1 MEQHDINKRFFAEVD
16 LPVPVPSTDVAW
28 EQMQNRLEKE
38 MPQKEKRKKR
48 FFIFFVLLAFL
59 IGPAS
64 FFYLNNKSN
73 NGGKIPGEKADIRK
87 DAASTAADNKSSNN
101 NEQEKL
107 QDPQINNTNLAD
119 DSKASAATQDVSSL
133 TGEHLKSVNKK
144 NNTQSFI
151 SVTQKATTD
160 TKQKKQQSNLQSN
173 KKTTTNK
180 QPIISAN
187 EPGADDIN
195 KTAIISSQQN
205 INIDIT
211 AASANSMQ
219 DSSTALTDKTN
230 AAQINKTT
238 DSLNIVISPEEK
250 ETKPA
255 EEKAIF
261 KGGLQWN
268 IQIPTAGGDHYF
280 AGGNLK
286 SQPYFFLVPGIW
298 TSVQINRSLF
308 SLEINPY
315 YSSIVPPKTYTES
328 TSSSS
333 NLDTV
338 KIVTESRQL
347 NKLIGTAF
355 AASFGYNI
363 QRNWWL
369 KGGLQMQWWRQ
380 GIATANLR
388 EEKYP
393 ANNSTAKT
401 FSTSSH
407 LFAVENEEWNYFTK
421 FQVNPNIEAVYVFK
435 KWEASL
441 RIGLPIAPIT
451 SSGDGP
457 KNSIRTEFILRY
469 QLFKK

>member
-1 MEQHDINKRFFAEVD
+1 MEQHDLNKKFFTEAD
-16 LPVPVPSTDVAW
+16 LPVPVPSTDMAW

-64 FFYLNNKSN
+64 FFYLNNKSTT
-73 NGGKIPGEKADIRK
+73 GKNRPGEKTGIRK
-87 DAASTAADNKSSNN
+87 DAASKTPNNNSSNN

-107 QDPQINNTNLAD
+107 KDQKTNNTNLDD

-133 TGEHLKSVNKK
+133 PGDHLKSANKK
-144 NNTQSFI
+144 SNTQSFI
-151 SVTQKATTD
+151 SVTQTAATG
-160 TKQKKQQSNLQSN
+160 TKQKKQQPNLQSN
-173 KKTTTNK
+173 KTATTNK
-180 QPIISAN
+180 QPIISTS
-187 EPGADDIN
+187 EPGADDTN

-205 INIDIT
+205 INVVVT
-211 AASANSMQ
+211 AAPANTIQ
-219 DSSTALTDKTN
+219 DSSTAVTDKTN

-286 SQPYFFLVPGIW
+286 SQPYLFLVPGIW

-315 YSSIVPPKTYTES
+315 YSSLIPPKNYTEF

-333 NLDTV
+333 TLDTI

-363 QRNWWL
+363 KGNWWV
-369 KGGLQMQWWRQ
+369 KGGLQMQWWRK
-380 GIATANLR
+380 GVATANIR

-401 FSTSSH
+401 LSTSSH
-407 LFAVENEEWNYFTK
+407 LFAVENDEWNYFTK
-421 FQVNPNIEAVYVFK
+421 FQVNPNIEAVYMFK